1 MRDFFENLW
10 NDILDEG
17 LKDIVNFSESILPQE
32 IQENSASLR
41 NYEKNM
47 DQKLLYQIF
56 RFIFLEESDRH

>member
-10 NDILDEG
+10 NDILDED
-17 LKDIVNFSESILPQE
+17 LNDIASSSEYILPQG

-47 DQKLLYQIF
+47 GQKLSYQIF
-56 RFIFLEESDRH
+56 IL